1 MTAKM
6 VAIGYAASLPISDN
20 RSLFEFETPVPRPQ
34 DRDLLVRVAA
44 VSVNPVDVKVRMRK
58 QGTEAQ
64 PVILGYDA
72 AGVVEAVG
80 SGCRLFR
87 PGERVY
93 YAGNVNRPGTNAPF
107 HLVDERIVGHAPK
120 SLSFVEAAALPLTT
134 ITAWEL
140 LFDRIGVR
148 RGEGADRRSL
158 LVVGGAGGVGSIA
171 IQLARKLTGLSVIA
185 TASRPETQTWVRGL
199 GAHHVIDHSKPF
211 APQLKAAGFP
221 TVDIVLAL
229 TGTSRNAGQITE
241 VISPQGR
248 LGLIEGADSLKA
260 FDMAALWPKCVS
272 IHPELMFT
280 RSTFGTPDMIEQHR
294 LLSEV
299 AELVDRG
306 VLRTTM
312 TGTFGRLSAA
322 DLKRAHAQLESGT
335 TIGKVVLEVK

>member
-6 VAIGYAASLPISDN
+6 VAIGYAASLPISDS
-20 RSLFEFETPVPRPQ
+20 RSLFEFETPVPQPQ
-34 DRDLLVRVAA
+34 GRDLLVRVQA

-72 AGVVEAVG
+72 AGVVEGVG
-80 SGCRLFR
+80 TDCRLFR

-120 SLSFVEAAALPLTT
+120 SLSFAEAAALPLTT

-140 LFDRIGVR
+140 LFDRIGVK
-148 RGEGADRRSL
+148 RGEGVDRRSL
-158 LVVGGAGGVGSIA
+158 LIVGGAGGVGSIA

-185 TASRPETQTWVRGL
+185 TASRPETQTWVRNL
-199 GAHHVIDHSKPF
+199 GAHHVIDHGKPF
-211 APQLKAAGFP
+211 APQLKAAGFA

-229 TGTSRNAGQITE
+229 TGTARNAAQISE

-248 LGLIEGADSLKA
+248 LGLIEGVDSLKA
-260 FDMAALWPKCVS
+260 FDTAPLWSKCVS

-294 LLSEV
+294 LLGE
-299 AELVDRG
+299 AAALVDQG
-306 VLRTTM
+306 VLRTTL
-312 TGTFGRLSAA
+312 TKDFGRLSAA
-322 DLKRAHAQLESGT
+322 ELKRAHAQLESGT
-335 TIGKVVLEVK
+335 TIGKVVLEVT

>member
-1 MTAKM
+1 MSTKM
-6 VAIGYAASLPISDN
+6 VAVGYAASLPVSDS
-20 RSLFEFETPVPRPQ
+20 RSLFEFEAEVPRPEG
-34 DRDLLVRVAA
+34 RDLLVRVNA

-58 QGTEAQ
+58 QGTQAS
-64 PVILGYDA
+64 PVILGWDA
-72 AGVVEAVG
+72 AGTVEAAG
-80 SGCRLFR
+80 SACELFR
-87 PGERVY
+87 PGDRVY
-93 YAGNVNRPGTNAPF
+93 YAGNVNRPGSNAPF
-107 HLVDERIVGHAPK
+107 HLVDERIVGRAPK
-120 SLSFVEAAALPLTT
+120 SLSVTEAAALPLTT
-134 ITAWEL
+134 LTAWEL
-140 LFDRIGVR
+140 LFDRIGVK

-171 IQLARKLTGLSVIA
+171 IQLARKLTGLTVIA
-185 TASRPETQTWVRGL
+185 TASRPQTQAWVRDL

-229 TGTSRNAGQITE
+229 TGTAKNAGQITE
-241 VISPQGR
+241 VIAPQGR
-248 LGLIEGADSLKA
+248 LGLIEGMDSLKA

-294 LLSEV
+294 LLTEA

-312 TGTFGRLSAA
+312 TASFGRLNAA
-322 DLKRAHAQLESGT
+322 NLKRAHAQLESGT
-335 TIGKVVLEVK
+335 TIGKVVLEVA